1 MTTGAHPGSPPGA
14 GMKAVVMAG
23 GEGTRLRPMTANQP
37 KPLLP
42 VVNRPIMEHVLRL
55 LRRHGFTD
63 TVVTV
68 QFLASLIRNYFGD
81 GDELGMN
88 LQYATEEKPLG
99 TAGSVKNAEAALR
112 DSRFVVISGDALTDI
127 DLTAMARFHEAN
139 NALVTVALK
148 RVPNPLEF
156 GIVNTADDGRIE
168 RFLEK
173 PTWGQVF
180 SDTAN
185 TGIYIMEPE
194 IFNYVAAGESVD
206 WSQDVFPRLLDL
218 GAPVF
223 GYVADAYW
231 EDVGTLESLLQVQAD
246 VLNRQVDIDIEG
258 FEMMPGVWV
267 CEGAEV
273 DPEAILKGPVY
284 IGDYAKVEGG
294 AELREYTVLG
304 SNVVVKSGAFL
315 HRAVVHDN
323 VFIGPQ
329 VNLRGCIIGKNTDI
343 MRGARIEEGA
353 VVGDEC
359 VVEEEAYISAGV
371 KVYPFKTI
379 EAGALVNTSV
389 IWESRGQRNLFGP
402 RGVSGLVNVEITPE
416 LAVRLASAY
425 ATTLKKGDVV
435 TTSRDVSRAARALK
449 RAVISALT
457 ASAINV
463 RDLEA
468 APAPVSRFEIAHSDS
483 AGGIMIRTTPGDA
496 QSVDISFLDERGA
509 DLSQGARRKLERV
522 FSRQEFRRA
531 FPGEIADLTNP
542 SRTLED
548 YSQEVMRCV
557 DTTGVLDA
565 GLKVVIDTAGGT
577 AALVLPTLLGRIGI
591 DVLTVNNRLDESS
604 PTETVAEH
612 MRALERLGE
621 LVASSRAAFGVRFDP
636 VGERISLVDER
647 GVIVHDDR
655 ALLVLMD
662 LVAAE
667 LHSGSIAIPITTTR
681 IAEDVA
687 RFHHVTTRWAPTSPD
702 ELTKAAGF
710 EDAIF
715 AGDGRGGYVIPEFNT
730 AIDGIAAFVRLTG
743 LVARTKLTLSQ
754 IDARIPQAHVL
765 RRSVP
770 TPWAA
775 KGMVMRSVVEAA
787 GDREL
792 DTTDGV
798 RVVEDDGRW
807 VLVLPDPAEAATHLW
822 AEGPD
827 ADSATELLEE
837 WASVVEGA
845 GT

>member
-1 MTTGAHPGSPPGA
+1 
-14 GMKAVVMAG
+14 
-23 GEGTRLRPMTANQP
+23 
-37 KPLLP
+37 
-42 VVNRPIMEHVLRL
+42 
-55 LRRHGFTD
+55 
-63 TVVTV
+63 
-68 QFLASLIRNYFGD
+68 
-81 GDELGMN
+81 
-88 LQYATEEKPLG
+88 
-99 TAGSVKNAEAALR
+99 
-112 DSRFVVISGDALTDI
+112 
-127 DLTAMARFHEAN
+127 
-139 NALVTVALK
+139 
-148 RVPNPLEF
+148 
-156 GIVNTADDGRIE
+156 
-168 RFLEK
+168 
-173 PTWGQVF
+173 
-180 SDTAN
+180 
-185 TGIYIMEPE
+185 
-194 IFNYVAAGESVD
+194 
-206 WSQDVFPRLLDL
+206 
-218 GAPVF
+218 
-223 GYVADAYW
+223 
-231 EDVGTLESLLQVQAD
+231 
-246 VLNRQVDIDIEG
+246 
-258 FEMMPGVWV
+258 MMPGVWV

-273 DPEAILKGPVY
+273 DPEAILKGPLYV
-284 IGDYAKVEGG
+284 GDYAKVEGG

-304 SNVVVKSGAFL
+304 SNVVVKNTAFL
-315 HRAVVHDN
+315 HRAVVYDN

-329 VNLRGCIIGKNTDI
+329 TNLRGCIIGKNTDI

-359 VVEEEAYISAGV
+359 VVEEEAYISSGV

-425 ATTLKKGDVV
+425 ATTLRKGEVV

-468 APAPVSRFEIAHSDS
+468 APAPVTRFAIAHSDS
-483 AGGIMIRTTPGDA
+483 AGGIMIHTTPADA
-496 QSVDISFLDERGA
+496 QSVDIMFLDERGG
-509 DLSQGARRKLERV
+509 DLAPGAQRRLERV

-531 FPGEIADLTNP
+531 FPGEIADLTYP
-542 SRTLED
+542 SRNLED
-548 YSQEVMRCV
+548 YSHELLRCV
-557 DTTGVLDA
+557 DTSGIPEA

-577 AALVLPTLLGRIGI
+577 AALILPTLLARIGI
-591 DVLTVNNRLDESS
+591 DVLTVNNRLDETA
-604 PTETVAEH
+604 PTETLNEH

-655 ALLVLMD
+655 ALLVVMD

-667 LHSGSIAIPITTTR
+667 RHSGRIALPITTTR
-681 IAEDVA
+681 VAEDVA
-687 RFHHVTTRWAPTSPD
+687 RFHRVGVHWAPTSPD
-702 ELTKAAGF
+702 ELTKAAAAP
-710 EDAIF
+710 DAIF
-715 AGDGRGGYVIPEFNT
+715 AGDGRGAFVIPEFGT
-730 AIDGIAAFVRLTG
+730 AIDGIASFVRLTG

-754 IDARIPQAHVL
+754 IDARIPQAYVL

-787 GDREL
+787 GDRVL

-807 VLVLPDPAEAATHLW
+807 VLVLPDPAEAVTHMW
-822 AEGPD
+822 AEGHD
-827 ADSATELLEE
+827 ADSANELLQE
-837 WASVVEGA
+837 WAAVVEGA
-845 GT
+845 GN

>member
-1 MTTGAHPGSPPGA
+1 MSHNIEPDPVVA

-55 LRRHGFTD
+55 LRRHGLTE

-99 TAGSVKNAEAALR
+99 TAGSVKNAESELR
-112 DSRFVVISGDALTDI
+112 DGRFVVISGDALTDL
-127 DLTAMARFHEAN
+127 DLTAMARFHHDHG
-139 NALVTVALK
+139 ALVTVALK
-148 RVPNPLEF
+148 SVPNPLEF
-156 GIVNTADDGRIE
+156 GIVIAGEDGRIE

-180 SDTAN
+180 SDTVN
-185 TGIYIMEPE
+185 TGVYMMEPE
-194 IFNYVAAGESVD
+194 VFEYVAAGEAVD
-206 WSQDVFPRLLDL
+206 WSQQVFPRLLDI
-218 GAPVF
+218 GAPVY

-246 VLNRQVDIDIEG
+246 VLNHQVDVDIDG

-284 IGDYAKVEGG
+284 IGDYAKVEAG

-304 SNVVVKSGAFL
+304 SNVVVKSTAFL

-323 VFIGPQ
+323 VFVGPQ
-329 VNLRGCIIGKNTDI
+329 TNLRGCIIGKNTDI

-353 VVGDEC
+353 VIGDEC
-359 VVEEEAYISAGV
+359 VVEEEAYISSGV

-468 APAPVSRFEIAHSDS
+468 APAPVTRFEIAHSDS

-496 QSVDISFLDERGA
+496 QSVDITFLDERGA
-509 DLSQGARRKLERV
+509 DLSPTAQRRLERV

-531 FPGEIADLTNP
+531 FPGEIADLTFP
-542 SRTLED
+542 SRMLED
-548 YSQEVMRCV
+548 YSQEVLRCI
-557 DTTGVLDA
+557 DTSGIPEAELKIVL
-565 GLKVVIDTAGGT
+565 DTAGGT
-577 AALVLPTLLGRIGI
+577 AALVIPTLLGRIGV
-591 DVLTVNNRLDESS
+591 DVLTVNNRLDEVS
-604 PTETVAEH
+604 PTETHAEH

-636 VGERISLVDER
+636 VGQRISLVDER

-667 LHSGSIAIPITTTR
+667 RHTGSIALPITTTR

-702 ELTKAAGF
+702 ELTKAAAFDGV
-710 EDAIF
+710 IF
-715 AGDGRGGYVIPEFNT
+715 AGDGRGGYVIPEFST

-754 IDARIPQAHVL
+754 IDARIPQAHVV
-765 RRSVP
+765 RKSVP

-775 KGMVMRSVVEAA
+775 KGTVMRAVVEAA
-787 GDREL
+787 GDRPL

-807 VLVLPDPAEAATHLW
+807 VLVLPDPAEAVTHVW
-822 AEGPD
+822 AEGTD
-827 ADSATELLEE
+827 AASASDLIEE
-837 WASVVEGA
+837 WVAVVEGA
-845 GT
+845 GN

>member
-1 MTTGAHPGSPPGA
+1 
-14 GMKAVVMAG
+14 
-23 GEGTRLRPMTANQP
+23 
-37 KPLLP
+37 
-42 VVNRPIMEHVLRL
+42 
-55 LRRHGFTD
+55 
-63 TVVTV
+63 
-68 QFLASLIRNYFGD
+68 
-81 GDELGMN
+81 
-88 LQYATEEKPLG
+88 
-99 TAGSVKNAEAALR
+99 
-112 DSRFVVISGDALTDI
+112 
-127 DLTAMARFHEAN
+127 
-139 NALVTVALK
+139 
-148 RVPNPLEF
+148 
-156 GIVNTADDGRIE
+156 
-168 RFLEK
+168 
-173 PTWGQVF
+173 
-180 SDTAN
+180 
-185 TGIYIMEPE
+185 
-194 IFNYVAAGESVD
+194 
-206 WSQDVFPRLLDL
+206 
-218 GAPVF
+218 
-223 GYVADAYW
+223 
-231 EDVGTLESLLQVQAD
+231 
-246 VLNRQVDIDIEG
+246 
-258 FEMMPGVWV
+258 V

-273 DPEAILKGPVY
+273 DPDAILKGPLC
-284 IGDYAKVEGG
+284 IGDYAKVEAG

-315 HRAVVHDN
+315 HRALVHDN

-425 ATTLKKGDVV
+425 ATTLKKGQVV

-509 DLSQGARRKLERV
+509 DLSQAARRRLERV

-548 YSQEVMRCV
+548 YSQEVMRCI

-591 DVLTVNNRLDESS
+591 DVLTVNNRLDETS

-807 VLVLPDPAEAATHLW
+807 VLVLPDPAEATTHLW

-827 ADSATELLEE
+827 ADSATELLDE
-837 WASVVEGA
+837 WATVVEGA

>member
-1 MTTGAHPGSPPGA
+1 
-14 GMKAVVMAG
+14 
-23 GEGTRLRPMTANQP
+23 
-37 KPLLP
+37 
-42 VVNRPIMEHVLRL
+42 
-55 LRRHGFTD
+55 
-63 TVVTV
+63 
-68 QFLASLIRNYFGD
+68 
-81 GDELGMN
+81 
-88 LQYATEEKPLG
+88 
-99 TAGSVKNAEAALR
+99 
-112 DSRFVVISGDALTDI
+112 
-127 DLTAMARFHEAN
+127 
-139 NALVTVALK
+139 
-148 RVPNPLEF
+148 
-156 GIVNTADDGRIE
+156 
-168 RFLEK
+168 
-173 PTWGQVF
+173 
-180 SDTAN
+180 
-185 TGIYIMEPE
+185 MEPD
-194 IFNYVAAGESVD
+194 IFKYVAAGESVD
-206 WSQDVFPRLLDL
+206 WSQDVFPKLLDL

-231 EDVGTLESLLQVQAD
+231 EDVGTLESLMQVQAD

-273 DPEAILKGPVY
+273 DPEAILKGPLY

-343 MRGARIEEGA
+343 MRAARIEEGA

-531 FPGEIADLTNP
+531 FPGEIADMTNP

-807 VLVLPDPAEAATHLW
+807 VLVLPDPAEATTHLW

>member
-1 MTTGAHPGSPPGA
+1 IKVH
-14 GMKAVVMAG
+14 
-23 GEGTRLRPMTANQP
+23 
-37 KPLLP
+37 
-42 VVNRPIMEHVLRL
+42 
-55 LRRHGFTD
+55 
-63 TVVTV
+63 
-68 QFLASLIRNYFGD
+68 
-81 GDELGMN
+81 
-88 LQYATEEKPLG
+88 
-99 TAGSVKNAEAALR
+99 
-112 DSRFVVISGDALTDI
+112 
-127 DLTAMARFHEAN
+127 
-139 NALVTVALK
+139 
-148 RVPNPLEF
+148 
-156 GIVNTADDGRIE
+156 
-168 RFLEK
+168 
-173 PTWGQVF
+173 
-180 SDTAN
+180 
-185 TGIYIMEPE
+185 
-194 IFNYVAAGESVD
+194 
-206 WSQDVFPRLLDL
+206 
-218 GAPVF
+218 
-223 GYVADAYW
+223 
-231 EDVGTLESLLQVQAD
+231 AD
-246 VLNRQVDIDIEG
+246 VLNRQVDVDIDG

-273 DPEAILKGPVY
+273 DPEAILKGPIY

-304 SNVVVKSGAFL
+304 SNVVVKNTAFL
-315 HRAVVHDN
+315 HRAIVHDN

-329 VNLRGCIIGKNTDI
+329 ANLRGCIIGKNTDI
-343 MRGARIEEGA
+343 MRAARIEEGA
-353 VVGDEC
+353 VIGDEC

-402 RGVSGLVNVEITPE
+402 RGVSGMVNVEITPE

-425 ATTLKKGDVV
+425 ATTLRKGDVV

-468 APAPVSRFEIAHSDS
+468 TPAPVARFAIAHSDS
-483 AGGIMIRTTPGDA
+483 AGGIMIRTTPADA
-496 QSVDISFLDERGA
+496 QSVDIIFLDERGS
-509 DLSQGARRKLERV
+509 DLSPAAQRKLERV

-548 YSQEVMRCV
+548 YSQEVLRCI
-557 DTTGVLDA
+557 DTSGVPEA

-577 AALVLPTLLGRIGI
+577 AALILPTLLGRIGI
-591 DVLTVNNRLDESS
+591 DVLTVNNRLDEGS
-604 PTETVAEH
+604 PTETLAEH
-612 MRALERLGE
+612 MRALERLGD
-621 LVASSRAAFGVRFDP
+621 LVASARAAFGVRFDP

-667 LHSGSIAIPITTTR
+667 RHTGSIALPITTTR

-687 RFHHVTTRWAPTSPD
+687 RFHRVTARWAPTSPD
-702 ELTKAAGF
+702 ELTKAAAAA
-710 EDAIF
+710 DVIF
-715 AGDGRGGYVIPEFNT
+715 AGDGRGGFVVPEFNT

-775 KGMVMRSVVEAA
+775 KGMVMRSVVRAA
-787 GDREL
+787 ADREL

-807 VLVLPDPAEAATHLW
+807 VLVLPDPAEAVTHLW

-827 ADSATELLEE
+827 ADSATDLLEE
-837 WASVVEGA
+837 WATVVEGA

>member
-1 MTTGAHPGSPPGA
+1 MTVPVMPGR

-99 TAGSVKNAEAALR
+99 TAGSVKNAEAELR

-127 DLTAMARFHEAN
+127 DLTEMARFHHAN
-139 NALVTVALK
+139 GALVTVALK

-156 GIVNTADDGRIE
+156 GIVNIADDGHIE

-185 TGIYIMEPE
+185 TGIYMMEPE
-194 IFNYVAAGESVD
+194 IFKHVAAGESVD
-206 WSQDVFPRLLDL
+206 WSSDVFPTLLEM
-218 GAPVF
+218 GAPIF

-231 EDVGTLESLLQVQAD
+231 EDVGTLESLIKVQAD
-246 VLNRQVDIDIEG
+246 VLNRQVDVDLEG
-258 FEMMPGVWV
+258 FELMPGVWV

-273 DPEAILKGPVY
+273 DPDAILKGPLY
-284 IGDYAKVEGG
+284 IGDYAKVEAG

-329 VNLRGCIIGKNTDI
+329 VSLRGCIIGKNTDI
-343 MRGARIEEGA
+343 MRAARIEEGA
-353 VVGDEC
+353 IIGDEC

-468 APAPVSRFEIAHSDS
+468 APAPVTRFEIAHSDA
-483 AGGIMIRTTPGDA
+483 AGGIMIRTTPADA
-496 QSVDISFLDERGA
+496 QSVDIVFLDERGA
-509 DLSQGARRKLERV
+509 DLSQAAQRKLERV

-548 YSQEVMRCV
+548 YSQEVLRCI

-577 AALVLPTLLGRIGI
+577 SALVLPTLLGRIGI

-604 PTETVAEH
+604 PTETIAEH

-636 VGERISLVDER
+636 VGERIALVDER

-667 LHSGSIAIPITTTR
+667 RHTGSIALPITTTR

-687 RFHHVTTRWAPTSPD
+687 RFHHVTARWAPTSPD
-702 ELTKAAGF
+702 ELTKAAGAP
-710 EDAIF
+710 DVIF
-715 AGDGRGGYVIPEFNT
+715 AGDGKGGFLIPEFNT
-730 AIDGIAAFVRLTG
+730 AIDGIAAFVRLVG

-775 KGMVMRSVVEAA
+775 KGSVMRAAVQAA
-787 GDREL
+787 GTRDI

-798 RVVEDDGRW
+798 RVVEPDGRW
-807 VLVLPDPAEAATHLW
+807 VLVLPDPAEATTHLW

-827 ADSATELLEE
+827 ADSANELLEE
-837 WASVVEGA
+837 WAAVVEGV
-845 GT
+845 GG

>member
-1 MTTGAHPGSPPGA
+1 MTGAQVSS

-88 LQYATEEKPLG
+88 LQYATEETPLG
-99 TAGSVKNAEAALR
+99 TAGSVKNAEAELR
-112 DSRFVVISGDALTDI
+112 DNRFLVISGDALTDL
-127 DLTAMARFHEAN
+127 DLTEMARFHQQN

-148 RVPNPLEF
+148 RVQNPLEF
-156 GIVNTADDGRIE
+156 GIVITAEDGRIE

-180 SDTAN
+180 SDTVN
-185 TGIYIMEPE
+185 TGIYMMEPE
-194 IFNYVAAGESVD
+194 IFKHVAAGESVD
-206 WSQDVFPRLLDL
+206 WSQEVFPALLES
-218 GAPVF
+218 GAPLF

-231 EDVGTLESLLQVQAD
+231 EDVGTLESLIQVQAD
-246 VLNRQVDIDIEG
+246 VLNRQVDVEIEG

-267 CEGAEV
+267 GEGAEV
-273 DPEAILKGPVY
+273 DPEAILKGPLYV
-284 IGDYAKVEGG
+284 GDYAKVEGG

-315 HRAVVHDN
+315 HRALIYDN
-323 VFIGPQ
+323 VFIGSQ

-343 MRGARIEEGA
+343 MRAARIEEGA

-425 ATTLKKGDVV
+425 ATTLKKGAVV
-435 TTSRDVSRAARALK
+435 TTSRDVSRSARALK

-468 APAPVSRFEIAHSDS
+468 APAPVARFEIAHSDS
-483 AGGIMIRTTPGDA
+483 AGGIMIRTTPADA
-496 QSVDISFLDERGA
+496 QSVDIVFLDERGA
-509 DLSQGARRKLERV
+509 DLSQAARRKLERI

-548 YSQEVMRCV
+548 YSQEVMRCI
-557 DTTGVLDA
+557 DTSGVPDA

-591 DVLTVNNRLDESS
+591 DVLTVNNRLDETS
-604 PTETVAEH
+604 PTETLAEH

-667 LHSGSIAIPITTTR
+667 RHTGSIALPITTTR

-687 RFHHVTTRWAPTSPD
+687 RFHHVTARWAPTSPD
-702 ELTKAAGF
+702 ELTRAAGAA
-710 EDAIF
+710 DVIF
-715 AGDGRGGYVIPEFNT
+715 AGDGRGGFVIPEFNT
-730 AIDGIAAFVRLTG
+730 AIDGLAAFVRLTG

-827 ADSATELLEE
+827 ADSANDLLEE
-837 WASVVEGA
+837 WATVVEEA

>member
-1 MTTGAHPGSPPGA
+1 
-14 GMKAVVMAG
+14 MA
-23 GEGTRLRPMTANQP
+23 
-37 KPLLP
+37 
-42 VVNRPIMEHVLRL
+42 
-55 LRRHGFTD
+55 
-63 TVVTV
+63 
-68 QFLASLIRNYFGD
+68 
-81 GDELGMN
+81 
-88 LQYATEEKPLG
+88 
-99 TAGSVKNAEAALR
+99 
-112 DSRFVVISGDALTDI
+112 
-127 DLTAMARFHEAN
+127 
-139 NALVTVALK
+139 
-148 RVPNPLEF
+148 
-156 GIVNTADDGRIE
+156 
-168 RFLEK
+168 
-173 PTWGQVF
+173 
-180 SDTAN
+180 
-185 TGIYIMEPE
+185 
-194 IFNYVAAGESVD
+194 
-206 WSQDVFPRLLDL
+206 
-218 GAPVF
+218 APVF

-231 EDVGTLESLLQVQAD
+231 EDVGTLESLLKVQAD
-246 VLNRQVDIDIEG
+246 VLNRQVEVDIEG

-273 DPEAILKGPVY
+273 DPEAVLKGPLYV
-284 IGDYAKVEGG
+284 GNYAKVEAG

-323 VFIGPQ
+323 CFIGPQ
-329 VNLRGCIIGKNTDI
+329 VNLRGCIVGKNTDI

-353 VVGDEC
+353 IIGDEC
-359 VVEEEAYISAGV
+359 VVEEEAYVSAGV

-468 APAPVSRFEIAHSDS
+468 APAPVTRFEIAHSDA
-483 AGGIMIRTTPGDA
+483 AGGIMIRTTPADA
-496 QSVDISFLDERGA
+496 QSVDIVILDERGA
-509 DLSQGARRKLERV
+509 DLSQAARRRLERV
-522 FSRQEFRRA
+522 FQRQEFRRA

-548 YSQEVMRCV
+548 YSQEVMRCI
-557 DTTGVLDA
+557 DTSGVPEA

-577 AALVLPTLLGRIGI
+577 ASLVLPTLLGRIGI
-591 DVLTVNNRLDESS
+591 DVLTVNNRLDETS
-604 PTETVAEH
+604 PTETLAEH

-667 LHSGSIAIPITTTR
+667 RHVGSIALPITTTR

-687 RFHHVTTRWAPTSPD
+687 RFHHVTARWAPTSPD
-702 ELTKAAGF
+702 ELTKAAG
-710 EDAIF
+710 AAGVIF
-715 AGDGRGGYVIPEFNT
+715 AGDGRGGFVIPEFNT

-765 RRSVP
+765 RRAVP

-775 KGMVMRSVVEAA
+775 KGIVMRSVVEAA

-807 VLVLPDPAEAATHLW
+807 VLVLPDPAEATTHLW
-822 AEGPD
+822 AEGTD
-827 ADSATELLEE
+827 ADSANDLLEE
-837 WASVVEGA
+837 WATVVEGA
-845 GT
+845 GN